1 MIEFGLDACQ
11 HFDGMSVPPICA
23 VKPILNRMCLPCRRA
38 SNRASAVFS
47 REHRDTQFIIQTQ
60 NHDHLQGVLHHYTAE
75 HLTQEAEIDTMR
87 AAIAAKTREKA
98 ELVRLRESRLQQEWE
113 RRD

>member
-1 MIEFGLDACQ
+1 MIKFGLDTCQ
-11 HFDGMSVPPICA
+11 HFEGMSVPPICA

-47 REHRDTQFIIQTQ
+47 REHRDAQFIIQTQ
-60 NHDHLQGVLHHYTAE
+60 NHDHLQGVLHYYTAE
-75 HLTQEAEIDTMR
+75 HLTREAKNETMR

>member
-1 MIEFGLDACQ
+1 MIKFGLDTCQ
-11 HFDGMSVPPICA
+11 HFEGMSVPPICA
-23 VKPILNRMCLPCRRA
+23 VKPILNRMCLRCKRA
-38 SNRASAVFS
+38 SNRASAMFS
-47 REHRDTQFIIQTQ
+47 REHRDAQFVIQTQ